1 MTKLTIDDNSK
12 PIQVASPGTA
22 ANVSISGTVATS
34 GATTQAVCRLV
45 ATVDCYYSLV
55 GTATTASTL
64 LPAFTVEFVR
74 ANVGATFSAITGGDS
89 GSLNITQM
97 V

>member
-1 MTKLTIDDNSK
+1 
-12 PIQVASPGTA
+12 
-22 ANVSISGTVATS
+22 
-34 GATTQAVCRLV
+34 
-45 ATVDCYYSLV
+45 
-55 GTATTASTL
+55 
-64 LPAFTVEFVR
+64 VEFVR